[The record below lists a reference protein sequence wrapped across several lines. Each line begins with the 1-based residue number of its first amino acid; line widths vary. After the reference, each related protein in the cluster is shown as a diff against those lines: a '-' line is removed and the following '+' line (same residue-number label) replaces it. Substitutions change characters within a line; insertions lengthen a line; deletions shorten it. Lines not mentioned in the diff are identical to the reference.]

1 MVLGSIINSEDVLHL
16 YHARGIISYPISKTV
31 VEPIL
36 CRVVSLE
43 KNRHKIE
50 MALNRFYAGSAHNR
64 GPFIPIRHII

>member
-1 MVLGSIINSEDVLHL
+1 MKNVF
-16 YHARGIISYPISKTV
+16 TV
-31 VEPIL
+31 VDPIL

-43 KNRHKIE
+43 KKRHKIE